1 MNEKQGVV
9 ESKEARFI
17 RLATKRTQVALEK
30 ISLVGRLASPNYR
43 YTEDQVDKIVTA
55 LREAMDSVETK
66 LKKQKRT
73 RETFSL

>member
-30 ISLVGRLASPNYR
+30 IGLVGRLASPNYR